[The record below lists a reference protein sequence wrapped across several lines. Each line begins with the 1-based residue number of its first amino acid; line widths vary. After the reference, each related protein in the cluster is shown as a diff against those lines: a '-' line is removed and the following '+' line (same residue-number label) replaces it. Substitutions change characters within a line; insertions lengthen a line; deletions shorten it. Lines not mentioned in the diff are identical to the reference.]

1 MSDISAIAAS
11 MMAMSQSQTQ
21 DQISMSIL
29 KMNAEAEAAMADML
43 MQNARQIQALSH
55 SASGGVID
63 LFA

>member
-1 MSDISAIAAS
+1 MSEISAIAAS

-29 KMNAEAEAAMADML
+29 KMNADAEQAVADML
-43 MQNARQIQALSH
+43 LQNARQIQALSH
-55 SASGGVID
+55 SSGGGIID